1 MNASRIFRNFLN
13 VSQTTEDL
21 DLDLPLTPEE
31 VTQVIGYLNF
41 HYGTDENLVRAMLG
55 TPGLIPNDF
64 VVKYDP
70 DTVLPST
77 DEVSE
82 FLGDIHK
89 EDVGDF
95 LKAVAETEHPPTNE
109 LEFLAHLAQVE
120 KPAVITSQ
128 RILKKFKGR

>member
-70 DTVLPST
+70 DKAPPNTE
-77 DEVSE
+77 EVSE
-82 FLGDIHK
+82 FLGDLHR
-89 EDVGDF
+89 ENVGDF
-95 LKAVAETEHPPTNE
+95 LKAVAETEAPPTNE
-109 LEFLAHLAQVE
+109 LEFLAQVE
-120 KPAVITSQ
+120 KPAIITSQ